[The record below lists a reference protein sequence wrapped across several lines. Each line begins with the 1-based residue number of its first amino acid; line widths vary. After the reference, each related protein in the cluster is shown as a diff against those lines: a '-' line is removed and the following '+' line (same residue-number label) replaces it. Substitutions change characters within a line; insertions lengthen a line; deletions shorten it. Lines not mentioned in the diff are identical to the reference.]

1 VSPHLAPANL
11 LAILLAT
18 ALGLGLAG
26 CGESEDDARAD
37 YCAQVKADA
46 DGITRA
52 VDEKGSA
59 AFVDVLPTLEGLA
72 DKAPGDVRDE
82 WQVFLNA
89 LRGLRDALDAT
100 GVKPEE
106 VTGTLPEGLSAA
118 DRQRIRGAASVLAG
132 DDVRLATKSVE
143 QHALDVCHTPLL

>member
-1 VSPHLAPANL
+1 MRQLVASVLL
-11 LAILLAT
+11 LALVAT
-18 ALGLGLAG
+18 G
-26 CGESEDDARAD
+26 CDKSDDDARAD
-37 YCAQVKADA
+37 YCDQVKADA
-46 DGITRA
+46 DAITRA

-59 AFVDVLPTLEGLA
+59 AFVDLLPTLEGLA
-72 DKAPGDVRDE
+72 DKAPSDVRDE

-106 VTGTLPEGLSAA
+106 VTGKLPAGLSAA
-118 DRQRIRGAASVLAG
+118 DRRRIRGAASVLAG

>member
-1 VSPHLAPANL
+1 VRAVLTAVVLVSLV
-11 LAILLAT
+11 AT
-18 ALGLGLAG
+18 G
-26 CGESEDDARAD
+26 CEKSEDDARSD

-46 DGITRA
+46 DDITRA

-59 AFVDVLPTLEGLA
+59 AFVEVLPTLEGLA

-89 LRGLRDALDAT
+89 LRGLRDALEAT

-106 VTGTLPEGLSAA
+106 VSGTLPTGLSAA
-118 DRQRIRGAASVLAG
+118 DRRRIRGAASVLAG
-132 DDVRLATKSVE
+132 NDVRIATQEVE